1 MKSARKKG
9 KERGT
14 REIPTTA
21 QLLATFAWR
30 FWSTSWLT
38 CCRLCSDAQKET
50 QQATQE
56 KKSKRKRGK
65 YCKILKNVAAKGR
78 EEKRGQATA
87 AVKLYEEVSTA
98 SGNEAHG
105 QKCQETEGGR
115 RQARGGG
122 RRQDV
127 QTTTTTTT
135 TMAKRAAK

>member
-38 CCRLCSDAQKET
+38 CCRLCSEEEVET
-50 QQATQE
+50 QQATQR
-56 KKSKRKRGK
+56 KTSKRKRGK

-105 QKCQETEGGR
+105 QKCQETDAE
-115 RQARGGG
+115 RG
-122 RRQDV
+122 Q
-127 QTTTTTTT
+127 QE
-135 TMAKRAAK
+135 AAGCADDDNDDDDGKKGCKIA